1 MTSSVPFILGHPSAA
16 SSLENIALRSVSD
29 APRGI
34 DKRGVGEKKGTD
46 SKQEQRDGTFVHL
59 LLHITNEMDEANYRS
74 DITSHICKICSKLES
89 NCTCDQP
96 QLAPDINLL
105 VVCNTI
111 ESQAYP
117 AMTISARLKSP
128 LASTLLRQS
137 GEVLSQPFTNFSGN
151 LQDGMQLINNLFR
164 GIVCHVCASMSIN
177 WFHNKE
183 KHESDL
189 NLTIYRATVLKRD
202 LPPAAAAVQPAV
214 SSSSSS

>member
-1 MTSSVPFILGHPSAA
+1 
-16 SSLENIALRSVSD
+16 
-29 APRGI
+29 
-34 DKRGVGEKKGTD
+34 
-46 SKQEQRDGTFVHL
+46 
-59 LLHITNEMDEANYRS
+59 MDEANYRS

-137 GEVLSQPFTNFSGN
+137 GEVLSQPFINFSGN
-151 LQDGMQLINNLFR
+151 LQDGMQLINFLFR
-164 GIVCHVCASMSIN
+164 GIACHVCASMSIN

-189 NLTIYRATVLKRD
+189 NLTIYRAKVLKRD
-202 LPPAAAAVQPAV
+202 FPPAATAVQPAM
-214 SSSSSS
+214 SSSSLS